1 MNHSPLFT
9 RRTKFGA
16 ATLVAAA
23 LLGAC
28 GGLDDDDDGGNG
40 ASQTVPGS
48 AFSSTTSFVD
58 FIRTL
63 AVSDTDEPLTFEGF
77 TAPVDDTAEPTPLT

>member
-1 MNHSPLFT
+1 MTYSPRSARIGKL
-9 RRTKFGA
+9 GA

-23 LLGAC
+23 LLAAC
-28 GGLDDDDDGGNG
+28 GGLNDDDGGNGG

-48 AFSSTTSFVD
+48 AFASTASFVD
-58 FIRTL
+58 YLKTL
-63 AVSDTDEPLTFEGF
+63 AVNDTAEPLTFDGL